1 MTENISEM
9 VVADE
14 VKKLTVD
21 FIVNQLGVVERGVKN
36 INYEGGQ
43 MVENDI
49 IGMNNAEQ
57 ELKYVMLQT
66 P

>member
-1 MTENISEM
+1 MTENISQM

-14 VKKLTVD
+14 VKTLTVD
-21 FIVNQLGVVERGVKN
+21 FKVNQLGVVEN

-49 IGMNNAEQ
+49 IGMNNAQQ

>member
-1 MTENISEM
+1 MTENISQT

-21 FIVNQLGVVERGVKN
+21 FIVNQLGVVEN